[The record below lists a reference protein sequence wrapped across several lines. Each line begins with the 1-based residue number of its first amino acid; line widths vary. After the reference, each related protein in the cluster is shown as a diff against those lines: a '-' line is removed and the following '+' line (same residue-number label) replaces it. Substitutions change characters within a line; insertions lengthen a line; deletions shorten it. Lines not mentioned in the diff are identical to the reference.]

1 MKFDI
6 KEELKKLPAKPGVY
20 IMKDKADNII
30 YVGKAKSL
38 KNRVRSYFQSGN
50 KAMKVEAMVK
60 NIDHFEYIIVDS
72 EVESLILESNLI
84 KTHAPKY
91 NILLRDDKSY
101 PYIKITNEDYPR
113 IIKTRELKNDG
124 GRYYGPFPNAYAV
137 NIAVEK
143 WEDMYRLRR
152 RNKNIDK
159 ISEPCLNY
167 YIHKCDAPCARL
179 ISVEDYAKKLVE
191 PIDFL
196 EGRNKKVI
204 ERLEAQ
210 MLAYAKEMEYE
221 KAAEIKYAIDQMGF
235 LKEEQKITNPLGD
248 SADYIAY
255 AKSNDIFLV
264 EVFFKRDGKMIGK
277 DNFVLNNISE
287 NEHQMMEEFIKQYY
301 VNIANPPSELL
312 VEIEPDNIDLL
323 EKALKGKGTLSTK
336 ISVPKR
342 GVKRNT
348 IMMVKKNAM
357 EELAKHKSRLLQRT
371 KTNERALLNLAEI
384 IGTGEYPSIIESFDI
399 SHIQGTDAVGAMV
412 VFIEGNPNRNGY
424 RRFKIKNKNTGDDLA
439 SMREVLTRRY
449 KRLVEGSRGFNEAP
463 DLIMMDGGQTQINVC
478 KEVLDSLGLDIPVM
492 GMVKDDFHKSRAI
505 LYEGEEYEL
514 KNYRDLYTFV
524 STLQNE
530 VHRFAISYH
539 KSLRGKTMIKSRLDG
554 IKGIGPKR
562 KKVLMEKYGSIE
574 KIKNAD
580 VEELSSLPGMNTN
593 AALSVKEELAKY
605 DWSLISRWYQAFLC
619 PGSWFESLDKTQY
632 MV

>member
-50 KAMKVEAMVK
+50 KNMKVEAMVK

-72 EVESLILESNLI
+72 EVESLVLESNLI

-143 WEDMYRLRR
+143 WEDMYKLRR
-152 RNKNIDK
+152 RNKNIEK

-204 ERLEAQ
+204 ERLEDQ
-210 MLAYAKEMEYE
+210 MFAYAKEMEYE
-221 KAAEIKYAIDQMGF
+221 KAAEIKYAIDQMSF
-235 LKEEQKITNPLGD
+235 LKEEQKITKPLGD

-323 EKALKGKGTLSTK
+323 EKALKGKGKLSTK

-342 GVKRNT
+342 GEKRNT

-478 KEVLDSLGLDIPVM
+478 KEVLESLELDIPVM

-605 DWSLISRWYQAFLC
+605 D
-619 PGSWFESLDKTQY
+619 
-632 MV
+632 

>member
-1 MKFDI
+1 MRKSKCLRRHVVHLKFDI

-143 WEDMYRLRR
+143 WEDMYKLRR
-152 RNKNIDK
+152 RNKNIEK

-204 ERLEAQ
+204 ERLEEQ

-221 KAAEIKYAIDQMGF
+221 KAAEIKYAIEQMSF
-235 LKEEQKITNPLGD
+235 LKEEQKITKPMGD

-342 GVKRNT
+342 GEKRNT

-478 KEVLDSLGLDIPVM
+478 KEVLESLELDIPVM

-514 KNYRDLYTFV
+514 KNYRDLYTFI

-605 DWSLISRWYQAFLC
+605 D
-619 PGSWFESLDKTQY
+619 
-632 MV
+632 

>member
-1 MKFDI
+1 MRKSKCLRRHVVHLKFDI

-50 KAMKVEAMVK
+50 KNMKVEAMVE

-72 EVESLILESNLI
+72 EVESLVLESNLI

-143 WEDMYRLRR
+143 WEDMYKLRR
-152 RNKNIDK
+152 RNKNIEK

-204 ERLEAQ
+204 ERLEDQ
-210 MLAYAKEMEYE
+210 MFAYAKEMEYE
-221 KAAEIKYAIDQMGF
+221 KAAEIKYAIDQMSF
-235 LKEEQKITNPLGD
+235 LKEEQKITKPLGD

-323 EKALKGKGTLSTK
+323 EKALKGKGKLSTK

-342 GVKRNT
+342 GEKRNT

-478 KEVLDSLGLDIPVM
+478 KEVLESLELDIPVM

-605 DWSLISRWYQAFLC
+605 D
-619 PGSWFESLDKTQY
+619 
-632 MV
+632 

>member
-1 MKFDI
+1 
-6 KEELKKLPAKPGVY
+6 
-20 IMKDKADNII
+20 
-30 YVGKAKSL
+30 
-38 KNRVRSYFQSGN
+38 
-50 KAMKVEAMVK
+50 
-60 NIDHFEYIIVDS
+60 
-72 EVESLILESNLI
+72 
-84 KTHAPKY
+84 
-91 NILLRDDKSY
+91 
-101 PYIKITNEDYPR
+101 
-113 IIKTRELKNDG
+113 
-124 GRYYGPFPNAYAV
+124 
-137 NIAVEK
+137 
-143 WEDMYRLRR
+143 
-152 RNKNIDK
+152 
-159 ISEPCLNY
+159 
-167 YIHKCDAPCARL
+167 
-179 ISVEDYAKKLVE
+179 
-191 PIDFL
+191 
-196 EGRNKKVI
+196 
-204 ERLEAQ
+204 
-210 MLAYAKEMEYE
+210 
-221 KAAEIKYAIDQMGF
+221 
-235 LKEEQKITNPLGD
+235 
-248 SADYIAY
+248 
-255 AKSNDIFLV
+255 
-264 EVFFKRDGKMIGK
+264 
-277 DNFVLNNISE
+277 
-287 NEHQMMEEFIKQYY
+287 
-301 VNIANPPSELL
+301 
-312 VEIEPDNIDLL
+312 
-323 EKALKGKGTLSTK
+323 
-336 ISVPKR
+336 
-342 GVKRNT
+342 
-348 IMMVKKNAM
+348 M

-478 KEVLDSLGLDIPVM
+478 KEVLQSLELDIPVM

-605 DWSLISRWYQAFLC
+605 D
-619 PGSWFESLDKTQY
+619 
-632 MV
+632 

>member
-60 NIDHFEYIIVDS
+60 NVDHFEYIIVDS

-101 PYIKITNEDYPR
+101 PYIKITNGDYPR

-143 WEDMYRLRR
+143 WEDMYKLRR
-152 RNKNIDK
+152 RNKNIEK

-179 ISVEDYAKKLVE
+179 ISMEDYAKKLVE

-204 ERLEAQ
+204 ERLEDQ

-221 KAAEIKYAIDQMGF
+221 KAAEIKYAIEQMSF
-235 LKEEQKITNPLGD
+235 LKEEQKITKPMGD

-336 ISVPKR
+336 IFVPKR
-342 GVKRNT
+342 GEKRNT

-399 SHIQGTDAVGAMV
+399 SHIQGTDAVGGMV

-424 RRFKIKNKNTGDDLA
+424 RRLKIKNKNTGDDLA

-478 KEVLDSLGLDIPVM
+478 KEVLESLELDIPVM

-605 DWSLISRWYQAFLC
+605 D
-619 PGSWFESLDKTQY
+619 
-632 MV
+632 

>member
-50 KAMKVEAMVK
+50 KNMKVEAMVK
-60 NIDHFEYIIVDS
+60 NVDHFEYIIVDS

-210 MLAYAKEMEYE
+210 MFAYAKEMEYE

-235 LKEEQKITNPLGD
+235 LKEEQKITKPLGD

-342 GVKRNT
+342 GEKRNT

-514 KNYRDLYTFV
+514 KDYKDLYTFV

-539 KSLRGKTMIKSRLDG
+539 KSLRGKTMVKSRLDG

-605 DWSLISRWYQAFLC
+605 D
-619 PGSWFESLDKTQY
+619 
-632 MV
+632 

>member
-143 WEDMYRLRR
+143 WEDMYKLRR
-152 RNKNIDK
+152 RNKNIEK

-204 ERLEAQ
+204 ERLEEQ

-221 KAAEIKYAIDQMGF
+221 KAAEIKYAIEQMSF
-235 LKEEQKITNPLGD
+235 LKEEQKITKPMGD

-342 GVKRNT
+342 GEKRNT

-478 KEVLDSLGLDIPVM
+478 KEVLESLELDIPVM

-514 KNYRDLYTFV
+514 KNYRDLYTFI

-605 DWSLISRWYQAFLC
+605 D
-619 PGSWFESLDKTQY
+619 
-632 MV
+632 

>member
-605 DWSLISRWYQAFLC
+605 D
-619 PGSWFESLDKTQY
+619 
-632 MV
+632 

>member
-1 MKFDI
+1 
-6 KEELKKLPAKPGVY
+6 
-20 IMKDKADNII
+20 MKDKADNII

-50 KAMKVEAMVK
+50 KNMKVEAMVK

-221 KAAEIKYAIDQMGF
+221 KAAEIKYTIEQMGF
-235 LKEEQKITNPLGD
+235 LKEEQKITKPLGD

-342 GVKRNT
+342 GEKRNT

-478 KEVLDSLGLDIPVM
+478 KEVLQSLGLDIPVM

-539 KSLRGKTMIKSRLDG
+539 KSLRGKTMVKSRLDG

-574 KIKNAD
+574 RIKNAD

-605 DWSLISRWYQAFLC
+605 D
-619 PGSWFESLDKTQY
+619 
-632 MV
+632 

>member
-1 MKFDI
+1 
-6 KEELKKLPAKPGVY
+6 
-20 IMKDKADNII
+20 MKDKADNII

-60 NIDHFEYIIVDS
+60 NVDHFEYIIVDS

-101 PYIKITNEDYPR
+101 PYIKITNGDYPR

-143 WEDMYRLRR
+143 WEDMYKLRR
-152 RNKNIDK
+152 RNKNIEK

-179 ISVEDYAKKLVE
+179 ISMEDYAKKLVE

-204 ERLEAQ
+204 ERLEDQ

-221 KAAEIKYAIDQMGF
+221 KAAEIKYAIEQMSF
-235 LKEEQKITNPLGD
+235 LKEEQKITKPMGD

-336 ISVPKR
+336 IFVPKR
-342 GVKRNT
+342 GEKRNT

-399 SHIQGTDAVGAMV
+399 SHIQGTDAVGGMV

-424 RRFKIKNKNTGDDLA
+424 RRLKIKNKNTGDDLA

-478 KEVLDSLGLDIPVM
+478 KEVLESLELDIPVM

-605 DWSLISRWYQAFLC
+605 D
-619 PGSWFESLDKTQY
+619 
-632 MV
+632 

>member
-235 LKEEQKITNPLGD
+235 LKEEQKITKPLGD

-287 NEHQMMEEFIKQYY
+287 NKHQMMEEFIKQYY

-605 DWSLISRWYQAFLC
+605 D
-619 PGSWFESLDKTQY
+619 
-632 MV
+632 

>member
-137 NIAVEK
+137 NIAVDK
-143 WEDMYRLRR
+143 WEDMYKLRR
-152 RNKNIDK
+152 RNKNIEK

-167 YIHKCDAPCARL
+167 YIHKCDAPCARF

-204 ERLEAQ
+204 ERLEDQ

-221 KAAEIKYAIDQMGF
+221 KAAEIKYAIEQMSF
-235 LKEEQKITNPLGD
+235 LKEEQKITKPLGD

-342 GVKRNT
+342 GEKRNT

-478 KEVLDSLGLDIPVM
+478 KEVLESLELYIPVM

-605 DWSLISRWYQAFLC
+605 D
-619 PGSWFESLDKTQY
+619 
-632 MV
+632 

>member
-342 GVKRNT
+342 GEKRNT

-562 KKVLMEKYGSIE
+562 KKVLMEKYVSIE

-605 DWSLISRWYQAFLC
+605 D
-619 PGSWFESLDKTQY
+619 
-632 MV
+632 